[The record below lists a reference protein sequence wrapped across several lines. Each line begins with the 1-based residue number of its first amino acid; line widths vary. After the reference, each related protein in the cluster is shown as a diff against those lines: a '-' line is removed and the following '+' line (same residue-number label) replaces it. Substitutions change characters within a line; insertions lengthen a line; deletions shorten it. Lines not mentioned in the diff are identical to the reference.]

1 MIARP
6 GRVRLGGPGSARPV
20 LALQGW
26 AWVAWRGRKGPEGR
40 AKRCEA
46 KPGEAGLAR
55 RGLGCR
61 AGHGSSRRGSHGAAG
76 PIKAGHGAAWRGSHG
91 VVLQRMDSSA
101 RHGPAVKARLGKAWP
116 GLGGAAGGQGAA
128 HRGAGGSARQRVA
141 GQCTAVPARNGAVPM
156 AWLVWARQ
164 SRRGPAR
171 AARPGMARLVLAG
184 RQGPAGPVTDWR
196 GKAGAAWPAVAWL
209 PGLGTG
215 SPARHRL
222 VRQGRARQ
230 GRHGGVTPRR
240 RLICL

>member
-1 MIARP
+1 MAVRGVAAMARLGRSRQGTVRLGAAAMAWFCREWIARLVTARPSRPGLARP
-6 GRVRLGGPGSARPV
+6 GQAWAARP
-20 LALQGW
+20 G
-26 AWVAWRGRKGPEGR
+26 
-40 AKRCEA
+40 EA
-46 KPGEAGLAR
+46 KLGAAGLAR

-61 AGHGSSRRGSHGAAG
+61 AGHGSSR
-76 PIKAGHGAAWRGSHG
+76 RGSHG

-101 RHGPAVKARLGKAWP
+101 RHGPAVKARLGKSWP
-116 GLGGAAGGQGAA
+116 GLGSAAGGQGAA

-141 GQCTAVPARNGAVPM
+141 GQCTAVPARDGAVPM